1 MAPTH
6 THTHTNRLAA
16 EKSPYLLQH
25 AHNPVDWYPWG
36 EEAFARARA
45 EDRPIFL
52 SIGYSTCHWCHVME
66 RESFEREEI
75 AALMNRLFVN
85 VKVDR
90 EERPDVDRVYMS
102 FVQATTGGG
111 GWPMSVWLTP
121 ELKPFYGGTYFP
133 PKDAYGRPGFT
144 TVLEAIDRTWRE
156 KRADVLKSSEQV
168 VERLRE
174 LGASRRAGGG
184 EGAPAALEAQTLA
197 DGAAVFARVFDPAE
211 GGFGKAPKFPR
222 PATHAFLLR
231 EWARSG
237 DPAILEMVTLTLRK
251 MAQGG
256 MYDHLGGGFHRY
268 SVDRFWHVPHFEKM
282 LYDQAQLV
290 DAYVEAYQATG
301 DAAHLRIV
309 GETCAYV
316 LRDLTD
322 PATGGFWSAEDAD
335 SLIAPGSSE
344 RLEGAFYVFTQ
355 QEIEDVVGA
364 DADAFVRAYA
374 IEPDGNADD
383 PHGELTGKNV
393 LHRQAEEPESEAL
406 SRARAALLAYRN
418 QRPRPH
424 LDDKVLCSW
433 NGMMIGALARASVV
447 AKQPTWL
454 AAAVRAT
461 EFVLATLWDAPTRTL
476 KRRFRAGEAA
486 FEAHL
491 DDHAAL
497 ANALASLYEAT
508 FDPRW
513 LEAAVPIVEAMN
525 ERFADAEQGGWFAT
539 SGRDPSV
546 LLRLKD
552 DYDGA
557 EPSGNS
563 LAALAC
569 LRLGELCGRA
579 DWTTRAEGCVAAF
592 SGRLRE
598 EPHAAPLLLTAF
610 DWLLAGP
617 THIVLAGA
625 AEESNGALASSMVE
639 QIASRFV
646 PRRVLARAEHIPWA
660 REMRAVAGMATT
672 YVCRDRSCDR
682 PANDVKALEASLS
695 RLVPAR

>member
-1 MAPTH
+1 
-6 THTHTNRLAA
+6 
-16 EKSPYLLQH
+16 
-25 AHNPVDWYPWG
+25 
-36 EEAFARARA
+36 
-45 EDRPIFL
+45 
-52 SIGYSTCHWCHVME
+52 
-66 RESFEREEI
+66 
-75 AALMNRLFVN
+75 MNRLFVN

-133 PKDAYGRPGFT
+133 PRDAYGRPGFT

-156 KRADVLKSSEQV
+156 KRADVLASSAQIM
-168 VERLRE
+168 ERLRE
-174 LGASRRAGGG
+174 LGSSRRSSPA
-184 EGAPAALEAQTLA
+184 ASDTPAALDASTLA
-197 DGAAVFARVFDPAE
+197 DGAAVFARVFDQAE

-222 PATHAFLLR
+222 PVTHTFLLR
-231 EWARSG
+231 EWARTR
-237 DPAILEMVTLTLRK
+237 DPALLSMVTHTLRK

-290 DAYVEAYQATG
+290 DAYTEAYQATG
-301 DAAHLRIV
+301 EAEYLRV
-309 GETCAYV
+309 VRETCTYV

-335 SLIAPGSSE
+335 SPIAHGSNQ

-355 QEIEDVVGA
+355 QEIEDVISAAGGSAA
-364 DADAFVRAYA
+364 DAEAFRRAYA

-393 LHRQAEEPESEAL
+393 LHRQPEEPESEAL
-406 SRARAALLAYRN
+406 VHGRAALLAYRN
-418 QRPRPH
+418 ERPRPH

-433 NGMMIGALARASVV
+433 NGMMIGALARAAVA

-454 AAAVRAT
+454 TAAVRAA

-497 ANALASLYEAT
+497 ARALASLYEAT
-508 FDPRW
+508 FDTRW
-513 LEAAVPIVEAMN
+513 LDAAVPILEAMN
-525 ERFADAEQGGWFAT
+525 ERFADVEGGGWFAT
-539 SGRDPSV
+539 SGRDTSV

-569 LRLGELCGRA
+569 LRMGELCGRA
-579 DWTTRAEGCVAAF
+579 EWTALAENCVAAF
-592 SGRLRE
+592 SGKLRE
-598 EPHAAPLLLTAF
+598 EPHGSPLLLVAF
-610 DWLLAGP
+610 DWVLAGP
-617 THIVLAGA
+617 THIVIAGA
-625 AEESNGALASSMVE
+625 EPESNGALASSMVQE
-639 QIASRFV
+639 IASHFV
-646 PRRVLARAEHIPWA
+646 PRRVLARAEHVPWA
-660 REMRAVAGMATT
+660 REMRAVSGMATA
-672 YVCRDRSCDR
+672 YVCRERACDR
-682 PANDVKALEASLS
+682 PATDVKALDESLS

>member
-1 MAPTH
+1 
-6 THTHTNRLAA
+6 
-16 EKSPYLLQH
+16 
-25 AHNPVDWYPWG
+25 
-36 EEAFARARA
+36 
-45 EDRPIFL
+45 
-52 SIGYSTCHWCHVME
+52 ME
-66 RESFEREEI
+66 RESFENEAT
-75 AALMNRLFVN
+75 AALMNQLYVN

-102 FVQATTGGG
+102 FIQATTGGG

-121 ELKPFYGGTYFP
+121 ELKPFYGGTYYP
-133 PKDAYGRPGFT
+133 PRDAYGRPGFPT
-144 TVLEAIDRTWRE
+144 ILEAIDRTWRE
-156 KRADVLKSSEQV
+156 KRADVLKSSEQI

-174 LGASRRAGGG
+174 LGGGG
-184 EGAPAALEAQTLA
+184 EGAE
-197 DGAAVFARVFDPAE
+197 GAAVFARAFDAAE

-222 PATHAFLLR
+222 PVTHAFLLR
-231 EWARSG
+231 EWARTREPKLR
-237 DPAILEMVTLTLRK
+237 DMVTTTLHK
-251 MAQGG
+251 MANGG

-301 DAAHLRIV
+301 DTAFLRV
-309 GETCAYV
+309 VRETCAYV

-335 SLIAPGSSE
+335 SLVVAGGHE

-355 QEIEDVVGA
+355 QEIEDVLGA
-364 DADAFVRAYA
+364 AGLGAAEIAAFARAYA
-374 IEPDGNADD
+374 VEPDGNADD

-393 LHRQAEEPESEAL
+393 LHRQPEEPETEAL
-406 SRARAALLAYRN
+406 ARARAALLAYRN
-418 QRPRPH
+418 RRPRPH
-424 LDDKVLCSW
+424 LDDKVLCAW
-433 NGMMIGALARASVV
+433 NGLMIGALARAAVV
-447 AKQPTWL
+447 AKEPTWL
-454 AAAVRAT
+454 AAAVRAAD
-461 EFVLATLWDAPTRTL
+461 FVLATLWDAKTRTL
-476 KRRFRAGEAA
+476 RRRYRAGEAA

-491 DDHAAL
+491 DDHASL
-497 ANALASLYEAT
+497 AGALASLYEAT

-525 ERFADAEQGGWFAT
+525 ERFADAERGGWFAT

-546 LLRLKD
+546 LLRLKE

-569 LRLGELCGRA
+569 LRLGELCGREE
-579 DWTTRAEGCVAAF
+579 WRALAERCVGSFAA
-592 SGRLRE
+592 RLRE
-598 EPHAAPLLLTAF
+598 EPHAAPFLLVAF
-610 DWLLAGP
+610 DWILAGP

-625 AEESNGALASSMVE
+625 SEESNLALASSLVDE
-639 QIASRFV
+639 IASRFV
-646 PRRVLARAEHIPWA
+646 PRRVLARAEHVGWA
-660 REMRAVAGMATT
+660 REMRAISERATA
-672 YVCRDRSCDR
+672 YVCRDRACDR
-682 PANDVKALEASLS
+682 PSNDVKALEESLS